1 MYLNFHGPFFNHF
14 LFLFPLA
21 LLINDHFGV
30 FCLVRDLLCNSR
42 WNVLFTFHSLKAILS
57 KKKIVFRYVNTVYLG
72 SMVITMRSIRA
83 AGSEVEHFHG
93 SVMYLGLSGNFYK
106 NNC

>member
-1 MYLNFHGPFFNHF
+1 M
-14 LFLFPLA
+14 
-21 LLINDHFGV
+21 
-30 FCLVRDLLCNSR
+30 
-42 WNVLFTFHSLKAILS
+42 LFTFDSLKAVLS

-72 SMVITMRSIRA
+72 SMVITMRSIGA

-93 SVMYLGLSGNFYK
+93 SVMYLGLSGNLYK

>member
-1 MYLNFHGPFFNHF
+1 M
-14 LFLFPLA
+14 
-21 LLINDHFGV
+21 
-30 FCLVRDLLCNSR
+30 
-42 WNVLFTFHSLKAILS
+42 LFTFHSLKAVLS
-57 KKKIVFRYVNTVYLG
+57 KKKAVFRYVNTIYLG
-72 SMVITMRSIRA
+72 TMIITMRSIGA

>member
-1 MYLNFHGPFFNHF
+1 M
-14 LFLFPLA
+14 
-21 LLINDHFGV
+21 
-30 FCLVRDLLCNSR
+30 
-42 WNVLFTFHSLKAILS
+42 FTFHSLKAILS

-93 SVMYLGLSGNFYK
+93 SVMYLGLSGNFIRTIVKYTYLVLK
-106 NNC
+106 FFFFIV